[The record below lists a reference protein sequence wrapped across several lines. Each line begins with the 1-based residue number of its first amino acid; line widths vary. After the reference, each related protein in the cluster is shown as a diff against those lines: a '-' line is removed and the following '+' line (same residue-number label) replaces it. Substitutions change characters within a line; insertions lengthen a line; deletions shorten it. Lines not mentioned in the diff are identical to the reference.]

1 MKRNEP
7 RPGGFTLIELL
18 VVIAIIAI
26 LAAMLLPALAR
37 AKNTALR
44 IQCAN
49 NLKQWGVAIN
59 MYAGENGDTFP
70 EDDTPPSQ
78 ARDMAWVNPDWN
90 NNFYPQYLYHNA
102 AGTSKI
108 NTRADNDVI
117 YCPTDAGHRQYEET
131 MGITNL
137 IGYDTLP
144 ARAFEANYGSLYP
157 QVTPWFYRVKLGGHY
172 RNAPVMMDKLHEV
185 VNGPGSWTDDL
196 NGQVPSSSH
205 PFGANNTPV
214 GGNYLYE
221 DGRVE
226 WLQFKWAGANKGAGR
241 TSQIGLGCALPGGS
255 KTYLEYFV
263 PVGLGFGPW

>member
-26 LAAMLLPALAR
+26 LAALLLPALAR

-49 NLKQWGVAIN
+49 NLKQWGVAIV
-59 MYAGENGDTFP
+59 MYAGENGETFP
-70 EDDTPPSQ
+70 ENDING
-78 ARDMAWVNPDWN
+78 AKDMAYVNGDWN
-90 NNFYPQYLYHNA
+90 INFYPQYLYHNA
-102 AGTSKI
+102 AGTSKV

-117 YCPTDAGHRQYEET
+117 YDPTDTGHRQWEET
-131 MGITNL
+131 MGVTNL

-144 ARAFEANYGSLYP
+144 ARAYQASYGDLDTRI
-157 QVTPWFYRVKLGGHY
+157 TPWFYRVKLGGHY
-172 RNAPVMMDKLHEV
+172 RNAPVMMDRIHEIV
-185 VNGPGSWTDDL
+185 HGTYGSWTDDL

-205 PFGANNTPV
+205 PFGGNNTPV

-221 DGRVE
+221 DGHVD
-226 WLQFKWAGANKGAGR
+226 WLQFKWAGPSKGAAR
-241 TSQIGLGCALPGGS
+241 ASQIGLGCALSAGS
-255 KTYLEYFV
+255 KQYLEYFV